1 MSKLEQSSHCIV
13 ITHLMLIMG
22 MESQGHTCIRFCE
35 IDKFARASYQAI
47 FETEGELEYHDIT
60 RITDDQ
66 LRQFFTSVLLN
77 PLTWLVS
84 GFLFFLFL
92 IVAFFLGYVSQSL
105 VQQDEFDL
113 TQVYIHMTWEDS
125 EHTRTNGEGITYYTK
140 VD

>member
-1 MSKLEQSSHCIV
+1 MSKLEQSSRCIV

-22 MESQGHTCIRFCE
+22 MERQGHTCIGFCE
-35 IDKFARASYQAI
+35 IDKFARESYQAI

-105 VQQDEFDL
+105 VQQDEFAL

>member
-66 LRQFFTSVLLN
+66 PQTVFYFGVASSVD
-77 PLTWLVS
+77 LVS
-84 GFLFFLFL
+84 VGVSLFL
-92 IVAFFLGYVSQSL
+92 ISHRGFLLRLCQS
-105 VQQDEFDL
+105 EFGS
-113 TQVYIHMTWEDS
+113 T
-125 EHTRTNGEGITYYTK
+125 G
-140 VD
+140 

>member
-1 MSKLEQSSHCIV
+1 MTLHALPMTNLK
-13 ITHLMLIMG
+13 
-22 MESQGHTCIRFCE
+22 
-35 IDKFARASYQAI
+35 
-47 FETEGELEYHDIT
+47 
-60 RITDDQ
+60 
-66 LRQFFTSVLLN
+66 QFFTSVLLH

-113 TQVYIHMTWEDS
+113 TQAYIHMTWEDS